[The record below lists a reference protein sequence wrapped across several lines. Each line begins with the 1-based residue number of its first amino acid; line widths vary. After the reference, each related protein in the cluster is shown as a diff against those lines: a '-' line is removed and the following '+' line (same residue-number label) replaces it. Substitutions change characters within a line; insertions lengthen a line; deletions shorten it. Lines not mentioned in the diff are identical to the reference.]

1 MKIRVTGRFYL
12 VLVLIVLLFV
22 FLFRDSLFATSE
34 VTSLYA
40 GSASDV
46 RKVRCVI
53 VRDEVAVARGT
64 QVDMI
69 DYNAEECA
77 PVSQGDV
84 VCNVYTSAYASKLKG
99 DLDDTRKK
107 VQAYHKIV
115 LGNELDST
123 LNELNLGVQQRAL
136 ELKTLISGDA
146 RGNLLGAVDNLE
158 TAMEERRTYMRSS
171 QMSDG
176 NLVKYY
182 DSETQNQN
190 AISSWQ
196 TPKTATADGIVSFYT
211 DGYET
216 ELNAETIGDIGISDV
231 RAVLAGERLSD
242 ETRGKKDETIFR
254 IVNQNHWYIVLMS
267 DDSDWNPT
275 LDTKYSFVVDGYDE
289 LAYEG
294 TVIRVPKEGTTV
306 MAVLEVNQPIGS
318 LIYLR
323 SGSASIGADMNGYI
337 VSKAAIDTQ
346 SGQKGVWKYDVPGGT
361 FVAVEVL
368 ADRGDGYVLIMP
380 LTDGVLT
387 SGDQLLIK

>member
-69 DYNAEECA
+69 DYIAEECA

-211 DGYET
+211 
-216 ELNAETIGDIGISDV
+216 
-231 RAVLAGERLSD
+231 AG
-242 ETRGKKDETIFR
+242 
-254 IVNQNHWYIVLMS
+254 
-267 DDSDWNPT
+267 
-275 LDTKYSFVVDGYDE
+275 
-289 LAYEG
+289 
-294 TVIRVPKEGTTV
+294 
-306 MAVLEVNQPIGS
+306 
-318 LIYLR
+318 
-323 SGSASIGADMNGYI
+323 
-337 VSKAAIDTQ
+337 
-346 SGQKGVWKYDVPGGT
+346 
-361 FVAVEVL
+361 
-368 ADRGDGYVLIMP
+368 
-380 LTDGVLT
+380 
-387 SGDQLLIK
+387 